1 MSELDYI
8 GADELVFN
16 NDKEQGIHSGGFS
29 VNSIMMKAGM
39 SPIMTINSPDNM
51 VGGSTGQVSDLFNN
65 LVVPN
70 WVLSYSNRIVGGKY
84 KNRDEDSSSDDEEEE
99 EDEVIDD
106 DLYEKLLDLVKE
118 TKPSELAKAVKE
130 DLKMD
135 GGSNTVA
142 TKKRKYTRKF
152 GKNNAVKKRK
162 TRRMK

>member
-70 WVLSYSNRIVGGKY
+70 WALSYSNRIVGGKY
-84 KNRDEDSSSDDEEEE
+84 KNHDEDSSSDDEE

-130 DLKMD
+130 DVKMD
-135 GGSNTVA
+135 GGS

>member
-70 WVLSYSNRIVGGKY
+70 WALSYNNRIVGGKY
-84 KNRDEDSSSDDEEEE
+84 KNHDEDSSSDDEE

-118 TKPSELAKAVKE
+118 TKPSELVKAVKE
-130 DLKMD
+130 DVKMD
-135 GGSNTVA
+135 GGS

-152 GKNNAVKKRK
+152 GKNNAIKKRK